1 MSELLKWQ
9 ELELGKPYRVIRDK
23 TFEVGCGYLI
33 NVDNPKI
40 PGYCPLKF
48 KISDYIAGFC
58 GFVWGHLTDEF
69 ETISEAYMR
78 KYAREMDAR
87 VKAYEDERE
96 KEEKEPKKQVKAKKQ
111 EKAEPSQFEQMSLF

>member
-1 MSELLKWQ
+1 MGEMLKWQ
-9 ELELGKPYRVIRDK
+9 ELELGKPYRVMRDK

-48 KISDYIAGFC
+48 KISDYTASFS
-58 GFVWGHLTDEF
+58 GFVWGYLTDEF
-69 ETISEAYMR
+69 EPISEAYMR
-78 KYAREMDAR
+78 KYAHECDAR
-87 VKAYEDERE
+87 VKAYEDERD
-96 KEEKEPKKQVKAKKQ
+96 KEEKEPKKQMKAKRQ